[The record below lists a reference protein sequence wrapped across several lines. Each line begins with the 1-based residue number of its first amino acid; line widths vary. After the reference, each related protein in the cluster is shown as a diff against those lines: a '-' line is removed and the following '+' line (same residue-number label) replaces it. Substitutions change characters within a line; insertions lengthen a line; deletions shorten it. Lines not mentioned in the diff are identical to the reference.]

1 VLLFQHENI
10 IRVSLEQD
18 NDLIV
23 HEWLEYNPENG
34 DSVIHEILD
43 QIYKTFLQHDV
54 TKVLVIADKTK
65 GAFSP
70 DIQTFINDVQ
80 FPRLIEETKIKYVAT
95 VVSENVFNRLG
106 AKLWQDQLAA
116 GERMIMREVLS
127 ADEGRAWLKQVD
139 Q

>member
-1 VLLFQHENI
+1 MLLFQHENI